1 MTRAW
6 QVVDRVDGPDGRLE
20 LRRRGDRD
28 FLIAL
33 DGRVLMNAAASRSEE
48 ALGRVAAE
56 STAGSESPRLLIGGL
71 GMGFTLRAALDAL
84 PNDARVL
91 VAEIEPA
98 VVRWCEG
105 PLAPLTNTALAD
117 PRVEVAITDVAEPI
131 RASRGRFHALALDL
145 YAGVRPPKPG
155 VPDPHYGDEAL
166 GALRRALRADGAF
179 ARWCEQADPAFERRL
194 ARAGFSFEC
203 RRAGRGGRRHCVY
216 LARPKPRGARG
227 PGLG

>member
-1 MTRAW
+1 
-6 QVVDRVDGPDGRLE
+6 
-20 LRRRGDRD
+20 
-28 FLIAL
+28 
-33 DGRVLMNAAASRSEE
+33 
-48 ALGRVAAE
+48 
-56 STAGSESPRLLIGGL
+56 
-71 GMGFTLRAALDAL
+71 MGFTLRAALDAL

-105 PLAPLTNTALAD
+105 PLAPLTNAALTD

-131 RASRGRFHALALDL
+131 RASQGRFHALALDL
-145 YAGVRPPKPG
+145 YEGVRLPKPG
-155 VPDPHYGDEAL
+155 APDSHYGDEAL
-166 GALRRALRADGAF
+166 RALRRALCAGGAF

-216 LARPKPRGARG
+216 LARLKPRGARG
-227 PGLG
+227 PELE